1 MDDGR
6 LIILNLHGVGERRRQ
21 LDPGED
27 AVWLDRDEFT
37 SVLDVAA
44 ERDDVKFTFDDGN
57 LSDLEIAVP
66 ALLARQCKATFFVTA
81 SHLGMPGYL
90 GSQQLREVADAGMT
104 IGTHGSRHR
113 TWVGLDEAGRREELV
128 DARRE
133 LEEITGRTID
143 EAACPFGAYDRR
155 SLASLREAG
164 YRVVYTTDGGPA
176 RAGDWIQAR
185 NTIRSGHSAD
195 DVRRLI
201 EDRPGALSRSMRSLR
216 LAVKRWR

>member
-6 LIILNLHGVGERRRQ
+6 LIILNLHGVGEPPRT

-27 AVWLDRDEFT
+27 DVWLDRAEFEA
-37 SVLDVAA
+37 VLDVAA
-44 ERDDVKFTFDDGN
+44 GRSDVKITFDDGN
-57 LSDLEIAVP
+57 LSDLDIAVP
-66 ALLARQCKATFFVTA
+66 ALLARSCKATFFVTA

-90 GSQQLREVADAGMT
+90 ATTQLREVADAGMT

-113 TWVGLDEAGRREELV
+113 SWVGLDEAGRREELV
-128 DARRE
+128 DARRQ
-133 LEEITGRTID
+133 LEEITGRKVD

-155 SLASLREAG
+155 SLAALRDAG
-164 YRVVYTTDGGPA
+164 YRAVYTTDGGPA
-176 RAGDWIQAR
+176 RASDWIQAR

-201 EDRPGALSRSMRSLR
+201 EERPGALANSWRSLR

>member
-6 LIILNLHGVGERRRQ
+6 LIILNLHGVGERRRV

-27 AVWLDRDEFT
+27 TVWLDRAEFAA
-37 SVLDVAA
+37 VLDVAA
-44 ERDDVKFTFDDGN
+44 ARDDVKITFDDGN
-57 LSDLEIAVP
+57 ASDLDIAVP
-66 ALLARQCKATFFVTA
+66 ALLERSRKATFFVTA

-90 GSQQLREVADAGMT
+90 APRQVREVADAGMT

-113 TWVGLDEAGRREELV
+113 SWVGLDDAARREELV

-143 EAACPFGAYDRR
+143 EAACPYGAYDRR
-155 SLASLREAG
+155 TLAALREAG
-164 YRVVYTTDGGPA
+164 YRIVYTTDGGPA
-176 RAGDWIQAR
+176 RATDWIQAR
-185 NTIRSGHSAD
+185 NTIRSGHGAD

-201 EDRPGALSRSMRSLR
+201 DHRPGALERSVRSLR